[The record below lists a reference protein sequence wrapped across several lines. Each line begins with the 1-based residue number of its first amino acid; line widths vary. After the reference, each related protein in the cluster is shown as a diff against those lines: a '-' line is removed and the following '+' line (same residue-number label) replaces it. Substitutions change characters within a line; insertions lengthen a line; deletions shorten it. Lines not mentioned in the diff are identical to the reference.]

1 MVLLLLLVSRT
12 DQTANKRFQHGRQRI
27 GRGEM
32 ESDQVRKALG
42 ERIRVDS
49 AETEDFRK
57 ELAQRVRQ

>member
-12 DQTANKRFQHGRQRI
+12 DQATNKRFQHGRQRI
-27 GRGEM
+27 GGGEM

-49 AETEDFRK
+49 TETENFCK